1 MACSAA
7 KRRGVHKY
15 PSLPSAAV
23 HSAAPFLDLAAG
35 VQKACEYIREA
46 GRAGA
51 HLVAFPETYLPGY
64 PYWIWSHTSK
74 YAAPFFAE
82 LFHNAVDL
90 QGPESQASP
99 TRPRRPECGWSWA

>member
-7 KRRGVHKY
+7 KRR
-15 PSLPSAAV
+15 
-23 HSAAPFLDLAAG
+23 G

-82 LFHNAVDL
+82 LFHNAVQSSVFSAHVL
-90 QGPESQASP
+90 TAIPCCSS
-99 TRPRRPECGWSWA
+99 RPPR